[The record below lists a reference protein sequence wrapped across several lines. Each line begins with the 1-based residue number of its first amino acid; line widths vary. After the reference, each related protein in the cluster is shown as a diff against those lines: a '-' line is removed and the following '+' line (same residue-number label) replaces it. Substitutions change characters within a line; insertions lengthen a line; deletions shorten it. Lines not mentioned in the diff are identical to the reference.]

1 MTFYCQNLRTR
12 AVAVSTSGSCT
23 YSANGGYD
31 AEYLHGFLIPTPNTV
46 TLTKSGS
53 TTLTKT
59 LQSVAKKIV
68 YTPAAS
74 SSSCSALTANTIA
87 APLIAAWTDPALG
100 TAPTTF
106 DITMDST

>member
-12 AVAVSTSGSCT
+12 AVAASGSSCT
-23 YSANGGYD
+23 VSAGYD